1 MIEWETIWWTIS
13 MPIVALI
20 IPLTMGAML
29 IWYERRLLAVW
40 QDRLGPNRV
49 GPFGLLQVV
58 ADAIKM
64 FFKEDWVPPFADK
77 KVFLLAPAVI
87 IFTILASFA
96 LIPWTPELVVFD
108 SSVGLLIF
116 FGLSSLGAYSLSMAG
131 WASQN
136 KYALLGSMRSIGQM
150 VAYEVFMG
158 LSLMGVV
165 MKASSFRLIDI
176 VESQSTLWNII
187 PQFLGFVVFYI
198 ASLAETHR
206 LPFDLPEAESELVAG
221 FHSEYSGLKFGMF
234 FVGEYMGITLMS
246 AMMTVLFLG
255 GWQGPLL
262 PGFIWFMIKTIFL
275 ISTIILVRAAMPRPR
290 CDQLIVFGWKV
301 LLPLSVANFLISAFL
316 TIDVVGTI

>member
-1 MIEWETIWWTIS
+1 MALENIWWVII
-13 MPIVALI
+13 MPIAALI

-77 KVFLLAPAVI
+77 KVFVLAPAVI

-96 LIPWTPELVVFD
+96 LIPWTSEFVVFD

-116 FGLSSLGAYSLSMAG
+116 FGLSSLGSYSLSMAG
-131 WASQN
+131 WSSQN

-158 LSLMGVV
+158 ISLMGVV

-255 GWQGPLL
+255 GWHGPLL
-262 PGFIWFMIKTIFL
+262 PGFVWFMIKTIFL
-275 ISTIILVRAAMPRPR
+275 ISTIILVRAALPRPR

-301 LLPLSVANFLISAFL
+301 LLPLSVLNFLVSAFL
-316 TIDVVGTI
+316 TIDVMGTI